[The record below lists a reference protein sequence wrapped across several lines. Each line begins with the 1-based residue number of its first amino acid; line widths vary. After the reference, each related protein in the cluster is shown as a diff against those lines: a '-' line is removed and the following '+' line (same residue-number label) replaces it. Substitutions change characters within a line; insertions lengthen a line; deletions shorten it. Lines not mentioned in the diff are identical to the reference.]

1 MTLAEILP
9 FLALGAVSGTLAGLL
24 GIGGGILIV
33 PGLAFLLGDGTVPT
47 DRLMQFAV
55 GTSLATIV
63 ATALSSMRA
72 HHRRGAVDWS
82 VMARLTPGIVA
93 GALLGAAIADLLP
106 TRTLA
111 IVFGVFLLIIS
122 VRLFLPGQPSAHR
135 RFPGVVGASAYG
147 GGIGTLSSLL
157 GIGGGTLTVPLLT
170 WHNVDV
176 RAAVGTAS
184 ACGLP
189 IAVAGTAGFIVMGL
203 GTTSDLP
210 AGATG
215 YVYWPAF
222 LALVPTSMAFAPL
235 GARLAHT
242 LPRMTL
248 RRGFAIF
255 VAIVGVRMLIG

>member
-1 MTLAEILP
+1 MTPAELLP
-9 FLALGAVSGTLAGLL
+9 FLALGAVAGTLAGLL

-33 PGLAFLLGDGTVPT
+33 PGLAFLLGDGTVPA

-63 ATALSSMRA
+63 ATAVSSIRA
-72 HHRRGAVDWS
+72 HHRRGAVDWP

-93 GALLGAAIADLLP
+93 GALLGAAIADRLP

-111 IVFGVFLLIIS
+111 IVFAVFLLAIS
-122 VRLFLPGQPSAHR
+122 VRLFLPGQPAAHR
-135 RFPGVVGASAYG
+135 RLPGLPGTSAYG
-147 GGIGTLSSLL
+147 AVIGTLSSLL

-170 WHNVDV
+170 WHNTDV

-189 IAVAGTAGFIVMGL
+189 IAIAGTIGFIGMGL
-203 GTTSDLP
+203 DADGLP

-222 LALVPTSMAFAPL
+222 LAVVPTSMAFAPL

-242 LPRMTL
+242 VPRIAL

>member
-1 MTLAEILP
+1 MTLVELLP
-9 FLALGAVSGTLAGLL
+9 FLALGAVAGTMAGLL

-33 PGLAFLLGDGTVPT
+33 PGLAFLLGDGTVPAE
-47 DRLMQFAV
+47 RLMQFAV

-63 ATALSSMRA
+63 ATALSSIRA

-82 VMARLTPGIVA
+82 VVGRLTPGIVG

-111 IVFGVFLLIIS
+111 IVFGVFLLVIS
-122 VRLFLPGQPSAHR
+122 VRLFLPGQPAAHR
-135 RFPGVVGASAYG
+135 QFPGLPGASAFG
-147 GGIGTLSSLL
+147 AGIGTLSSLL

-189 IAVAGTAGFIVMGL
+189 IAIAGTAGFIVMGV
-203 GTTSDLP
+203 GTSGLP
-210 AGATG
+210 TGATG

-222 LALVPTSMAFAPL
+222 LAVVPTSMAFAPL

-248 RRGFAIF
+248 RRGFAVF